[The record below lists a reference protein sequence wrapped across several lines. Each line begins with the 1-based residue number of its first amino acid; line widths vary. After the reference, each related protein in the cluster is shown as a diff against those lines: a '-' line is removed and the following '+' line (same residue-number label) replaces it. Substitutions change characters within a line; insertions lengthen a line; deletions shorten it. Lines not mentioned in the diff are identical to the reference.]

1 MVIQTERL
9 RGTAFGIAAMAVLVT
24 ASNILVQYPVGPFL
38 TWGAFTYPF
47 AFLVTDLSNRR
58 FGPDVARR
66 VVMAGF
72 VVAVALSLWLA
83 TPRIALASG
92 TAFLTAQLLD
102 VAVFDRLRAG
112 RWWRAPL
119 VSSLVGS
126 AVDTAIFFSL
136 AFSASLAFGFGVDD
150 WAVESAPLLGLGPLA
165 PFWVSLALG
174 DFVVKLLIALAALG
188 PYRLILGQMAP
199 SA

>member
-1 MVIQTERL
+1 MDIGSDRL

-58 FGPDVARR
+58 FGPGVARR
-66 VVMAGF
+66 VVIAGF

-119 VSSLVGS
+119 VSSLLGS
-126 AVDTAIFFSL
+126 ALDTAIFFSL
-136 AFSASLAFGFGVDD
+136 AFSASLAFGFGVDG
-150 WAVESAPLLGLGPLA
+150 WAVEAAPLLGFGPPA
-165 PFWVSLALG
+165 PFWVSLAVG
-174 DFVVKLLIALAALG
+174 DFIVKLLIALAALG

-199 SA
+199 ST